1 MWLRLRQIAL
11 IADDIEAVVDHLKSV
26 LGLEVGFVDPHISV
40 FGLQNRLL
48 PVGSQFLEVVSPIQE
63 GTTGGRYLE
72 RRGGDGGYMVICQAE
87 DHEAVKRRVA
97 ELGIR
102 KVAERDTDTYN
113 LLQMHPQDTGG
124 SFLEVDWHSGADEAV
139 PPWTHAA
146 GDDWQK
152 AVRTEVVSAITA
164 AEIQG
169 PDPEKVA
176 ARWSEVLQSPVRRQ
190 ENSFAIRLDN
200 AALRF
205 VEATDGRGEGLGGVD
220 LKAVDRERAIAAAQ
234 SRSVLQDDGL
244 IHICGTRFRLI

>member
-1 MWLRLRQIAL
+1 MWIRLRQIAL
-11 IADDIEAVVDHLKSV
+11 IAHDIEAVVEDLKAV
-26 LGLEVGFVDPHISV
+26 FGLEIGFVDPHISV

-87 DHEAVKRRVA
+87 DHGPIKRRVT

-102 KVAERDTDTYN
+102 KVAERDTETYN

-124 SFLEVDWHSGADEAV
+124 SFLEVDWHEDADQQF
-139 PPWTHAA
+139 PPWSHAA

-152 AVRTEVVSAITA
+152 AVRTDVVTAIVA
-164 AEIQG
+164 AEIQS
-169 PDPEKVA
+169 PDPKKVA
-176 ARWSEVLQSPVRRQ
+176 ARWSEILQFPVQR
-190 ENSFAIRLDN
+190 EGDSFTIRLDN

-220 LKAVDRERAIAAAQ
+220 LKPADRERAITAAE
-234 SRSVLQDDGL
+234 SRSVLKDDGT
-244 IHICGTRFRLI
+244 IHISGTRFRLI